1 MQGSVQ
7 CLPPPFPADTTHTMA
22 FFERLSDTR
31 YLPTEHTGGAWNIR
45 EQHIAPAIGLLA
57 HHLER
62 DAAARGH
69 GFLIARLSYD
79 ILGTIPIEAM
89 EADVQVLRA
98 GRTIEL
104 VEATLRHDDRP
115 ALRVRAWLMRPN
127 DTQAIAGTPIA
138 AIAAPESM
146 PAWDPGTVWP
156 GGFIKSVEI
165 RRHDQGPGRAT
176 YWARAK
182 HALLD
187 GEPVSPLAR
196 AATLFDLSNGMA
208 VRADPKEVA
217 FPNLDLTAPLFGMP
231 ESEWLSF
238 DTSVSFGH
246 QGLGLTSTV
255 LHDAR
260 GPIGMLGQALTVRP

>member
-1 MQGSVQ
+1 MQRPADV
-7 CLPPPFPADTTHTMA
+7 PPPPAHTTQPMA

-31 YLPTEHTGGAWNIR
+31 YQPTAHTGGAWNIH

-89 EADVQVLRA
+89 DAEVQVLRT

-127 DTQAIAGTPIA
+127 DTAAIAGTPLPRIA
-138 AIAAPESM
+138 AAESM

-156 GGFIKSVEI
+156 GGFIQSVEI

-182 HALLD
+182 EALLE
-187 GEPVSPLAR
+187 GEAVSPLAR

-208 VRADPKEVA
+208 VRADPKDVA
-217 FPNLDLTAPLFGMP
+217 FPNLDLTAHLFGMP
-231 ESEWLSF
+231 EGEWLGF
-238 DTSVSFGH
+238 DTSVSFGR

-260 GPIGMLGQALTVRP
+260 GPIGTLGQALTVRP